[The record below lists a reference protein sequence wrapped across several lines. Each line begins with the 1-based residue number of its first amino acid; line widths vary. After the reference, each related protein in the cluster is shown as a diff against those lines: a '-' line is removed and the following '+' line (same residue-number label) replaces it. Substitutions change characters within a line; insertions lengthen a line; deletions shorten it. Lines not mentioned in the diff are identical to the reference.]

1 MANPRI
7 RKRSGKLD
15 LPPRPIKLWQT
26 NNVEKEVRIEIL
38 PLIDVI
44 FCILTFFILGAV
56 GLSRQQAITLDL
68 PNANTAAPQMREMV
82 VVSLDEFNQASV
94 DGEPVDDF
102 DELQRVLED
111 YQEDNPLIL
120 MALYASQ
127 DVKYN
132 QVIRVLDAMR
142 EVGGDRVA
150 LATIP
155 GDAPGSDD
163 FTPGLPQFNSPIN
176 IPGLDNP
183 INPNGQPA
191 PRPNSSPN
199 IQSTSPTNPTTP
211 EAN

>member
-1 MANPRI
+1 M
-7 RKRSGKLD
+7 
-15 LPPRPIKLWQT
+15 
-26 NNVEKEVRIEIL
+26 EIL

-68 PNANTAAPQMREMV
+68 PNAKTAAPQMREMV

-102 DELQRVLED
+102 DELKRILEG

-127 DVKYN
+127 DVTYN

-155 GDAPGSDD
+155 GDAPGSDE
-163 FTPGLPQFNSPIN
+163 FTPGMPRFNNNQIN
-176 IPGLDNP
+176 IPN
-183 INPNGQPA
+183 INPQGIQPVNPNPQPNPTPTPIPNA
-191 PRPNSSPN
+191 PNPNSTPTPNVLNNSNSPN
-199 IQSTSPTNPTTP
+199 VPASGQTT
-211 EAN
+211 EN